1 MFHVSFYQVLDVT
14 YTLGIQGY
22 KGNTPKYLQIN
33 DVYYLNN
40 TTSEPTY
47 SIFYELNIEKVISVS
62 HDISMIWIH
71 ISPRF
76 L

>member
-1 MFHVSFYQVLDVT
+1 MFQVSFYQVLDVT

-22 KGNTPKYLQIN
+22 KGNTPKCLQIN

-47 SIFYELNIEKVISVS
+47 SIFYELTIEKVISVS

>member
-1 MFHVSFYQVLDVT
+1 MFQVSFYQVLDVT

-47 SIFYELNIEKVISVS
+47 SIFYYFNIEKVISVS

>member
-1 MFHVSFYQVLDVT
+1 MFQVSFYQVLDVT

-33 DVYYLNN
+33 DVYYLNT

-47 SIFYELNIEKVISVS
+47 SIFYELTIEKVISVN